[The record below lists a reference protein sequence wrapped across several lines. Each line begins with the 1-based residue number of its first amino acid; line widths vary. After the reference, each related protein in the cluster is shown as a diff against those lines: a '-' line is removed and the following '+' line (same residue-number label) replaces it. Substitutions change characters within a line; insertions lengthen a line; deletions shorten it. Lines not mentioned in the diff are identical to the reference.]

1 MSENEQHY
9 NKMQPSIDMIQE
21 YGEKQKGLKASITQ
35 VNKIFRP
42 DPDTIGK
49 SVVT

>member
-1 MSENEQHY
+1 LIN
-9 NKMQPSIDMIQE
+9 E
-21 YGEKQKGLKASITQ
+21 YGEKQKSLRATITQ

-49 SVVT
+49 

>member
-1 MSENEQHY
+1 
-9 NKMQPSIDMIQE
+9 MQPSFDMIQE

-35 VNKIFRP
+35 VNKVFRP